1 MPINTGED
9 DSVSASIYNIKINGK
24 SISSAIESNEYMAF
38 DMKTAEITIS
48 IVRGAIE
55 SKSVTLNLKASK
67 TYYLKIEDNLENNSF
82 NFIEVDENQG
92 LREISKTGLS
102 GSVAIEENSIVTEIV
117 EKEENSKFSKI
128 DEIKKAHIL
137 KEQGILTLEE
147 FEKLK
152 KEILT
157 K

>member
-1 MPINTGED
+1 MSRLYTPIE
-9 DSVSASIYNIKINGK
+9 I
-24 SISSAIESNEYMAF
+24 
-38 DMKTAEITIS
+38 AELMGMTRQVVNYHI
-48 IVRGAIE
+48 RQ
-55 SKSVTLNLKASK
+55 KHLKASK
-67 TYYLKIEDNLENNSF
+67 TYYLKIEDNLENNGF

-117 EKEENSKFSKI
+117 EKKENSKFSKI
-128 DEIKKAHIL
+128 DEIKKAHKL